1 MFQNDFPI
9 FQNHPDLVFL
19 DSAASAQKP
28 SHVIEGMRSYFE
40 NSYANIH
47 RGAYD
52 LSMDSSMLYDTAK
65 QKVASFLG
73 AENRSEIVFTYN
85 ATYALNLIARSL
97 IKSKMLQKGDII
109 LLSKLDHHANI
120 VPWQIIKDEYGV
132 HIDWIDVDANGAL
145 DYSSLEAKIPHA
157 KLLAITGAS
166 NVTGE
171 ITDLNRVKDLLDTL
185 PERPL
190 FLVDA
195 SQLFPHMPVD
205 VQALGI
211 DFFVGTGHKVMS
223 DTGIGFFYAPKSL
236 LREMNPAF
244 CGGGAINGVSIDEYL
259 PAGLPFRHEPGT
271 PHIAGAVS
279 LLSAL
284 EYIENIGGYSTVG
297 KYENELIA
305 HAFSYCKNL
314 PKGVRLI
321 GCDENTRRVGVFS
334 FVFDGHHPSDVAE
347 FLADANICVRAGHH
361 CAEPLHNAIGV
372 GASLRMSLYIYNTK
386 SDIDRFFE
394 ALSSF
399 FDTFSL

>member
-132 HIDWIDVDANGAL
+132 HIDWIDVDAN
-145 DYSSLEAKIPHA
+145 
-157 KLLAITGAS
+157 
-166 NVTGE
+166 
-171 ITDLNRVKDLLDTL
+171 
-185 PERPL
+185 
-190 FLVDA
+190 
-195 SQLFPHMPVD
+195 
-205 VQALGI
+205 
-211 DFFVGTGHKVMS
+211 
-223 DTGIGFFYAPKSL
+223 
-236 LREMNPAF
+236 
-244 CGGGAINGVSIDEYL
+244 
-259 PAGLPFRHEPGT
+259 
-271 PHIAGAVS
+271 
-279 LLSAL
+279 
-284 EYIENIGGYSTVG
+284 
-297 KYENELIA
+297 
-305 HAFSYCKNL
+305 
-314 PKGVRLI
+314 
-321 GCDENTRRVGVFS
+321 
-334 FVFDGHHPSDVAE
+334 
-347 FLADANICVRAGHH
+347 
-361 CAEPLHNAIGV
+361 
-372 GASLRMSLYIYNTK
+372 
-386 SDIDRFFE
+386 
-394 ALSSF
+394 
-399 FDTFSL
+399 